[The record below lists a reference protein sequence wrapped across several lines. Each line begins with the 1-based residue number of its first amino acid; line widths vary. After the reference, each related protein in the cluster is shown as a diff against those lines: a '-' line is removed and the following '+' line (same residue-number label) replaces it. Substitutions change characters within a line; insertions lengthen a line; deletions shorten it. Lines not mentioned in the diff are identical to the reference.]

1 MKKII
6 VLLTV
11 LMFILMGC
19 SSGSSFTS
27 INGDKALELVS
38 KDEAIIIDVRSIPEY
53 ENRHIKGAVNI
64 PVDNID
70 ISILEELITSK
81 QSNIIVYCASGNR
94 SKRAANIISQ
104 FGYTNV
110 FDLGSINVWSG
121 EFE

>member
-1 MKKII
+1 
-6 VLLTV
+6 
-11 LMFILMGC
+11 MFILMGC
-19 SSGSSFTS
+19 SSESSFTS

-70 ISILEELITSK
+70 INTLEELITSK